1 MIVVDQKGR
10 QRIAIVGRVKIESR
24 PLVLV
29 EAKVCVFIFGEI
41 DWKKFLL
48 DFSSIM
54 SFLRYSTVTVEYHA
68 KP

>member
-1 MIVVDQKGR
+1 MHAYVAVPGGRTCYLSELKSGKEVIVVDQKGR

-41 DWKKFLL
+41 D
-48 DFSSIM
+48 
-54 SFLRYSTVTVEYHA
+54 
-68 KP
+68 